1 MRNYNARHDNRGL
14 GNRSSADAA
23 QCGCRAPPLEIH
35 PETPV
40 SGWKNLSVSCI
51 GSTKLLHSQ
60 VNQTGCVAR
69 KILEVGCKRSKYRQ
83 ERHFA
88 HRLASRASVI
98 TAKAA
103 NGYHF
108 KTGHST
114 NVRDKGFLLLQ

>member
-1 MRNYNARHDNRGL
+1 MVGEKWRRISQIAE
-14 GNRSSADAA
+14 S
-23 QCGCRAPPLEIH
+23 PLEIH

-88 HRLASRASVI
+88 HRLASRGLESLDRLD
-98 TAKAA
+98 
-103 NGYHF
+103 
-108 KTGHST
+108 SR
-114 NVRDKGFLLLQ
+114 RDSGRDDRNPQPK